1 MLAGWCRRR
10 SRRRL
15 TPTGA
20 HLPTLDDPAVLQVE
34 VLAPHLDLFDP
45 AHGERLWEVL
55 SYARSACPVLKTD
68 ADEGYYIVTRY
79 DDLRTVLEDA
89 ETYSSAQAGL
99 RGVPIPMPP
108 LTAAPP
114 THIEHRPALT
124 KYLSR
129 SFFSPYAHDIPDTA
143 RC

>member
-1 MLAGWCRRR
+1 MT
-10 SRRRL
+10 SI
-15 TPTGA
+15 
-20 HLPTLDDPAVLQVE
+20 DDPAVLQVE
-34 VLAPHLDLFDP
+34 DLAPHLDLFDP

-99 RGVPIPMPP
+99 PAYAHRVPPRTQQVPVP
-108 LTAAPP
+108 V
-114 THIEHRPALT
+114 
-124 KYLSR
+124 LSQPVCR
-129 SFFSPYAHDIPDTA
+129 RYPRYGPYAP
-143 RC
+143 